1 MTVRQAGGRQGR
13 IFYGWYIVAIAT
25 MGAFLAG
32 GLTSQVFFSVML
44 KPLTEDM
51 GWTRTEVSGAIT
63 LGTLAGGLLSPISG
77 ALVDRFGPRLLAPA
91 GALIV
96 ALALVTIASVESLA
110 VFYVA
115 FIVARGFSSATITGV
130 VSQTLAINWFRRKRG
145 RVLGV
150 TSMAVALGGSVGAV
164 AAQPIIDGP
173 GWRVIFYVAP
183 ILLVLLFALPALVVY
198 RRRPEDI
205 GLLPDGGLGREESEG
220 RRELADSEINWT
232 VREAFRTSTLWL
244 LIVSMVIGR
253 LAGGAVSFHLVAYYT
268 DKGMSAGV
276 AATAISLYALF
287 GAIASLIWGFLIER
301 VPEKTLLIGATAISG
316 VSLLLMLPVE
326 SAAPALIFAA
336 AFGLAGRGEGPL
348 VSSVL
353 AQYYGRESYG
363 RILGLLSPFNMAA
376 LGLGPLVA
384 SLSFD
389 LAGSYTL
396 AFAMFGAGYLLSA
409 VLLTFI
415 RTPRVPG
422 REAGVTGQADHATAE
437 AG

>member
-1 MTVRQAGGRQGR
+1 MRVQEAGAAPGRL
-13 IFYGWYIVAIAT
+13 FYGWYIVAIAT
-25 MGAFLAG
+25 AGAFLAG

-44 KPLTEDM
+44 KPITADL
-51 GWTRTEVSGAIT
+51 GWTRTEVSGAIA
-63 LGTLAGGLLSPISG
+63 LGTLAGGILSPVSG

-91 GALIV
+91 GALLV
-96 ALALVTIASVESLA
+96 ALALIAIASVESLI
-110 VFYVA
+110 VFYGA

-130 VSQTLAINWFRRKRG
+130 VSQTLAVNWFRRKRG

-173 GWRVIFYVAP
+173 GWRTIFYVAP
-183 ILLVLLFALPALVVY
+183 VLLLVFFALPALVVY

-205 GLLPDGGLGREESEG
+205 GLLPDGEPALEEGAGRQ
-220 RRELADSEINWT
+220 ELMDAEVNWT
-232 VREAFRTSTLWL
+232 VREAFRTRALWL
-244 LIVSMVIGR
+244 LIISMVIGR

-276 AATAISLYALF
+276 AATSISLYALF

-301 VPEKTLLIGATAISG
+301 VPEKTLLIGASALSG
-316 VSLLLMLPVE
+316 ASLLFMLPVQ
-326 SAAPALIFAA
+326 SAAPALILAA

-353 AQYYGRESYG
+353 AQFYGRESYG

-389 LAGSYTL
+389 LAGSYTI
-396 AFAMFGAGYLLSA
+396 AFALFGGGYVVAATLLG
-409 VLLTFI
+409 LI
-415 RTPRVPG
+415 RTPTLPARLD
-422 REAGVTGQADHATAE
+422 ATGQVDRAR
-437 AG
+437 GKPV